1 MKVEN
6 YTQGGHVEFELGLDL
21 HWLCSTMFQSIL
33 TSHLSFFSSVNMFW
47 NFLHEDN
54 NLAVI
59 HDDYHRNT
67 TKTAIMS
74 EWYSYQRF
82 DVMDVIWEPSTP
94 FSVANDAAS
103 REELSFVAWFHIIY
117 TYDSRPTTHGKC
129 HRSSHDNR
137 KALRFSSP
145 SFKKRQRGS
154 SSWLLSDVWCLC
166 QVGSA
171 YYTNERGAPKLKQT
185 TITPYAWY
193 CITLVGSYSLVG
205 AEPTFIF

>member
-82 DVMDVIWEPSTP
+82 DVMDVIWEPSTA
-94 FSVANDAAS
+94 FSVDNDAAS
-103 REELSFVAWFHIIY
+103 REELRFVAWFHIIY
-117 TYDSRPTTHGKC
+117 TYDSRPTTCGKC
-129 HRSSHDNR
+129 HRSSHFIQN
-137 KALRFSSP
+137 ALRFSSP
-145 SFKKRQRGS
+145 SYKKPARGIVHQEQVMAG
-154 SSWLLSDVWCLC
+154 VWC
-166 QVGSA
+166 QVGS
-171 YYTNERGAPKLKQT
+171 GAPKIET
-185 TITPYAWY
+185 EHHDAIGVIFHHFGWIIYVPYSWGCKY
-193 CITLVGSYSLVG
+193 LGGECM
-205 AEPTFIF
+205 